1 MLVDRDGLLWVGSRE
16 GLFRYDGYQAS
27 AFLPD
32 PERPGQISDIDVRA
46 IGLPGDAES
55 PLGDALDDLAER
67 AEAAVM
73 KLKGAALEDEMVIEQ
88 AVSRALKKA
97 SQQIWD
103 RRPIVETIIL
113 RL

>member
-1 MLVDRDGLLWVGSRE
+1 
-16 GLFRYDGYQAS
+16 
-27 AFLPD
+27 
-32 PERPGQISDIDVRA
+32 
-46 IGLPGDAES
+46 
-55 PLGDALDDLAER
+55 
-67 AEAAVM
+67 M
-73 KLKGAALEDEMVIEQ
+73 KLKGEALQDEMVIEQ

>member
-1 MLVDRDGLLWVGSRE
+1 VRLRKADLE
-16 GLFRYDGYQAS
+16 N
-27 AFLPD
+27 
-32 PERPGQISDIDVRA
+32 RPGLHAALR
-46 IGLPGDAES
+46 

-67 AEAAVM
+67 AEAAVA

>member
-1 MLVDRDGLLWVGSRE
+1 L
-16 GLFRYDGYQAS
+16 
-27 AFLPD
+27 
-32 PERPGQISDIDVRA
+32 A

-55 PLGDALDDLAER
+55 PLGDALDSLAER
-67 AEAAVM
+67 AEQAVM
-73 KLKGAALEDEMVIEQ
+73 KLKGPALEDEMVIEQ